1 MRTAILTAIGALLA
15 TSAMA
20 QSADPRGIY
29 LSETGRTRVQV
40 SKCGSSYCGKIISVI
55 GQTQD
60 VNNPDP
66 AKRSRGLVGLQMIW
80 DIKPAEEGFT
90 GQLYNFRDGK
100 VYAGKATFE
109 GEAMRLTGCI
119 LGGLICRS
127 QVWTRAN

>member
-20 QSADPRGIY
+20 QSADPERIY

-40 SKCGSSYCGKIISVI
+40 AKCGSSYCGTIIRSSDR
-55 GQTQD
+55 QQD

-66 AKRSRGLVGLQMIW
+66 AKRDRSLVGLQMIW

-90 GQLYNFRDGK
+90 GSSTTSATARYMPGRP
-100 VYAGKATFE
+100 TFE
-109 GEAMRLTGCI
+109 GSHETDRLHSRRAD
-119 LGGLICRS
+119 LPLPGLDK
-127 QVWTRAN
+127 AN